1 MDVAWYGSE
10 GQIEYDLVVHPG
22 ADTSH
27 IALRFEG
34 TRKLALEPGG
44 DLRVETADG
53 PLTLRLPV
61 VYQEA
66 GAARTRVEGHY
77 VLRADNEVGFALAD
91 YDKSRPLVIDPT
103 LVYATYFG
111 INTLE
116 LPRSRWTLSA
126 TCTSPGTPP
135 LGRSRLEPVYSRR
148 TGEDRMR
155 TFLSSIPRARPCCT
169 RPGLAGRTWIIST
182 GLPWMPMARWWAS
195 ARRDRPISPWS
206 AQHKRPS
213 TTEGHIAFK
222 LNVAGDSLV
231 YSTYLGGASTSGRA
245 VALDASGNAYLTGAG
260 PDFPTTSGALNNCC
274 TFVAKL
280 SNTGSEVYAAS
291 FGADTGRAIAVDA
304 QGAAYIA
311 GYSTQASFPNN
322 PSGVCT
328 TNTGSR
334 GAYAAKLSA
343 DGSKLVW
350 ATFLG
355 GSGYDAAY
363 AIAVANDGVAYFGGE
378 TTSTDLPVTTGT
390 LRTAYGATRTASSP
404 VSPRTALSSDFSL
417 TWAAAART
425 PSHLWL
431 VDSNGQLVVAGTTSS
446 RDFPIISAVQPSFPG
461 WPYSFLKSTDSG
473 ASLVGRRAACR
484 IYTLPTQ
491 SAILPDP
498 SAPGTLLMDTGGGI
512 YRSTDDGAS
521 WTNVEP
527 NSTGM
532 TARGLSDPSVVYAVF
547 YCDFYKSSDG
557 GKTWSTSI
565 LNTMECAEAGH
576 QSQAIAVSPTDPNT
590 VLLFSYNQEYRSTDG
605 GQTFPQYLATPMP
618 PNVWDSWKIVSS
630 PDGSIYANPNSWIS
644 GLFKSTDAGLTWTTL
659 GSGGSVLLAD
669 VKDFALSMSNP
680 SVLYAIDGFNN
691 IDKSTDAGATWN
703 TVATGV
709 PIWALAVA
717 VSNSQVIYGLSS
729 FGVFLSTD
737 GGVSWNS
744 TGALLD
750 GPSLFGIATS
760 PSNSA
765 EFYIS
770 SGVLQ
775 SGFVAK
781 LNSDGKT
788 LDWSS
793 YYGSHG
799 GSTISSAAPA
809 PSGDVWVV
817 GSLGVYTESLPLTP
831 DAQDANPAAV
841 RPAFIAHIE
850 DSTASCSYAVNP
862 GTQYSYVAGE
872 LVFSVTAPSG
882 CAWTA
887 TPSDTWIHLIQNLGT
902 GSATIPLLVDANTTA
917 ATRTGTVAVADQ
929 AFTITEPPSSCHY
942 SLDNTSFQLP
952 SSGGQVTVN
961 VTAGAGCAWS
971 VVPIGLTVVSGGS
984 GTGNGSVTLS
994 APGNIGLSA
1003 IAFSALVATQNVN
1016 VYVAEDCTYLLSP
1029 LTFDGTSRSF
1039 SVGITASGSACQWQA
1054 SIDASWLAFSSST
1067 TGVGS
1072 GSLSFSTSENKTGGP
1087 RTAHLHIGS
1096 QTLTLTQTVDTLP
1109 QCTLTVDIDP
1119 PGAGTAGPSGVYDS
1133 GTYLCLDVTANA
1145 GWSFTG
1151 WSGALQGDY
1160 SCLTISADTT
1170 VTANFVYTS
1179 ALQFV
1184 PMTPCR
1190 VVDTRNAAGT
1200 FGGPTIGANG
1210 TRSFPLPTSTACTIP
1225 SNAAAYSLNIGI
1237 VPQGFPGYV
1246 TVWPTGQALPGVS
1259 TLNRPDGSVRS
1270 TAAIIPAGTG
1280 GAISVFA
1287 DNAPT
1292 DVVVDI
1298 NGYFVPAGTSGALAF
1313 YPVTP
1318 CRMVDTRTANGD
1330 LGGPYLAAGVT
1341 RIFPLLEASSCGVS
1355 AQVQAYSLNLT
1366 AVPRGSVM
1374 HWLTAWAGGQAQP
1387 GVATLN
1393 DPTAT
1398 VLANA
1403 AIVPAG
1409 AGGNIAVY
1417 SLQDTDLVID
1427 VNGYF
1432 APPGA
1437 GGLSLYNLTPCR
1449 VLDTRQ
1455 PTGSQPFNGTLN
1467 VDVAGSGCGVPAS
1480 AQAHVFNATVVPP
1493 GLMHY
1498 LTLWPQGIGQPGVSS
1513 LNDPAGIVRAN
1524 MAIVPTTNGSIS
1536 AFVTNPTYL
1545 ILDVFGYF
1553 AP

>member
-1 MDVAWYGSE
+1 MMSIRSRSHWFRARVASALALAAVLPVSAQTLPARGARLLSRIPFSFEQNAGPFADASFGWIAHPNGYALQLSATGATIVPATSGHSDRVRMQFADARTVAKSEGLEPLPGKVNYLIGADAKRWVHDVATFRRVLYREVYAGVDVAWYGSE

-111 INTLE
+111 IDNPTVTAIAVDSLGNVYVAGYASVGEVPVGAGLQQANRGGPDAYVFKFDPTGKTL
-116 LPRSRWTLSA
+116 LYSTWVGGSNVDYLYGIAVDADGALVGVGQTGSA
-126 TCTSPGTPP
+126 DFPLVSPAQT
-135 LGRSRLEPVYSRR
+135 
-148 TGEDRMR
+148 
-155 TFLSSIPRARPCCT
+155 TFNYREAF
-169 RPGLAGRTWIIST
+169 
-182 GLPWMPMARWWAS
+182 
-195 ARRDRPISPWS
+195 
-206 AQHKRPS
+206 
-213 TTEGHIAFK
+213 AFK

-390 LRTAYGATRTASSP
+390 LRTAYGGDQDGFVASVTADGTQFGFLTYLGGSREDA
-404 VSPRTALSSDFSL
+404 VASL
-417 TWAAAART
+417 A
-425 PSHLWL
+425 

-473 ASLVGRRAACR
+473 ASLVGADSGLSN
-484 IYTLPTQ
+484 IY
-491 SAILPDP
+491 SADTVSVILPDP

-750 GPSLFGIATS
+750 GPSLLAS
-760 PSNSA
+760 PQA
-765 EFYIS
+765 
-770 SGVLQ
+770 
-775 SGFVAK
+775 
-781 LNSDGKT
+781 
-788 LDWSS
+788 
-793 YYGSHG
+793 
-799 GSTISSAAPA
+799 
-809 PSGDVWVV
+809 
-817 GSLGVYTESLPLTP
+817 
-831 DAQDANPAAV
+831 
-841 RPAFIAHIE
+841 RR
-850 DSTASCSYAVNP
+850 
-862 GTQYSYVAGE
+862 
-872 LVFSVTAPSG
+872 
-882 CAWTA
+882 
-887 TPSDTWIHLIQNLGT
+887 
-902 GSATIPLLVDANTTA
+902 IPL
-917 ATRTGTVAVADQ
+917 
-929 AFTITEPPSSCHY
+929 
-942 SLDNTSFQLP
+942 
-952 SSGGQVTVN
+952 
-961 VTAGAGCAWS
+961 
-971 VVPIGLTVVSGGS
+971 
-984 GTGNGSVTLS
+984 
-994 APGNIGLSA
+994 
-1003 IAFSALVATQNVN
+1003 
-1016 VYVAEDCTYLLSP
+1016 
-1029 LTFDGTSRSF
+1029 
-1039 SVGITASGSACQWQA
+1039 
-1054 SIDASWLAFSSST
+1054 SST
-1067 TGVGS
+1067 
-1072 GSLSFSTSENKTGGP
+1072 
-1087 RTAHLHIGS
+1087 
-1096 QTLTLTQTVDTLP
+1096 
-1109 QCTLTVDIDP
+1109 
-1119 PGAGTAGPSGVYDS
+1119 
-1133 GTYLCLDVTANA
+1133 
-1145 GWSFTG
+1145 
-1151 WSGALQGDY
+1151 
-1160 SCLTISADTT
+1160 
-1170 VTANFVYTS
+1170 
-1179 ALQFV
+1179 
-1184 PMTPCR
+1184 
-1190 VVDTRNAAGT
+1190 
-1200 FGGPTIGANG
+1200 
-1210 TRSFPLPTSTACTIP
+1210 
-1225 SNAAAYSLNIGI
+1225 
-1237 VPQGFPGYV
+1237 
-1246 TVWPTGQALPGVS
+1246 
-1259 TLNRPDGSVRS
+1259 
-1270 TAAIIPAGTG
+1270 
-1280 GAISVFA
+1280 
-1287 DNAPT
+1287 
-1292 DVVVDI
+1292 
-1298 NGYFVPAGTSGALAF
+1298 
-1313 YPVTP
+1313 
-1318 CRMVDTRTANGD
+1318 
-1330 LGGPYLAAGVT
+1330 
-1341 RIFPLLEASSCGVS
+1341 
-1355 AQVQAYSLNLT
+1355 
-1366 AVPRGSVM
+1366 
-1374 HWLTAWAGGQAQP
+1374 
-1387 GVATLN
+1387 
-1393 DPTAT
+1393 
-1398 VLANA
+1398 
-1403 AIVPAG
+1403 
-1409 AGGNIAVY
+1409 
-1417 SLQDTDLVID
+1417 
-1427 VNGYF
+1427 
-1432 APPGA
+1432 
-1437 GGLSLYNLTPCR
+1437 
-1449 VLDTRQ
+1449 
-1455 PTGSQPFNGTLN
+1455 
-1467 VDVAGSGCGVPAS
+1467 
-1480 AQAHVFNATVVPP
+1480 
-1493 GLMHY
+1493 
-1498 LTLWPQGIGQPGVSS
+1498 
-1513 LNDPAGIVRAN
+1513 
-1524 MAIVPTTNGSIS
+1524 
-1536 AFVTNPTYL
+1536 
-1545 ILDVFGYF
+1545 
-1553 AP
+1553 